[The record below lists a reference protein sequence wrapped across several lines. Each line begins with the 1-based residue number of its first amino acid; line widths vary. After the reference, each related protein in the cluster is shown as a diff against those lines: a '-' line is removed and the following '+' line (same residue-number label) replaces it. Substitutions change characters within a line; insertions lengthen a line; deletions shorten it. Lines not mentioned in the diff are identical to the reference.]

1 MKALITFLSVFFLAQ
16 AFGQEPYKINRA
28 KIIGW
33 TSLTVGG
40 FLDGAL
46 EGYGFDGRRS
56 FERKWGADPYGF
68 FGSESWRKIYVEGKP
83 EMGVKSNFHNW
94 LGAVDFYHVADD
106 SRKLGYIGG
115 GISLGIGGCQVN
127 KKWWHWAIDVG
138 ASVIVSSTAKSIGM
152 KWVRR

>member
-1 MKALITFLSVFFLAQ
+1 MKTLITFLSVLFLAQ

-68 FGSESWRKIYVEGKP
+68 FGSLSHLKSFVDNDPSKGRKSKFLTWT
-83 EMGVKSNFHNW
+83 GVW
-94 LGAVDFYHVADD
+94 DFYHAADD

-127 KKWWHWAIDVG
+127 KKWWHWVIDVG